1 MKLLDTLFNFNNRDL
16 RAPICCCLS
25 SMEEESR
32 HMGQQTNLPVSNDKD
47 SARFVR
53 VVREILFHNY
63 SRCAPRLGYSNT
75 YNNRSNLT
83 RLSSGLSPAG
93 TRGNHVCLNWI
104 QNLKLLHVVPTELQ
118 RGNHCGDIKSK
129 SELICLAKYCMLIIA
144 RKHFLLSINAFLT
157 YSAVSNCSRTMSNLH
172 SRYNSS
178 HWSS

>member
-1 MKLLDTLFNFNNRDL
+1 VTFELRFAAVCRLWRRRVGIWGNRRTCQYQMIKTRQDL
-16 RAPICCCLS
+16 
-25 SMEEESR
+25 
-32 HMGQQTNLPVSNDKD
+32 
-47 SARFVR
+47 SA

-83 RLSSGLSPAG
+83 RLRSGLSPAG
-93 TRGNHVCLNWI
+93 TRGNYVCLNWI

-157 YSAVSNCSRTMSNLH
+157 HSAVSNCSRTMSNLH